1 MQNEFKDR
9 RLKYVDAPKV
19 FNQKANDINITA
31 KQHLRACAQLAKH
44 LSNKK
49 SKNPK
54 EFEQDEW
61 MKDFVVKSA
70 ALNEK
75 TIAIIDYMA
84 EFLTQIAQDASILIE
99 GSKIM
104 DIVRD
109 QSEAIT
115 LISETRGNLVK
126 DVYEMKKDEFRRNK
140 AVN

>member
-9 RLKYVDAPKV
+9 RLKYVDAPKA

-75 TIAIIDYMA
+75 TIVIIDYMA

-115 LISETRGNLVK
+115 LISETRDNLVK